1 MKLLKL
7 SAMLGVLVCAA
18 LGLMLVMDFG
28 SNAEAVEALKKA
40 LLVIGIL
47 TVTSGA
53 LFLISGK
60 K

>member
-18 LGLMLVMDFG
+18 LGIMLVMDFG

>member
-1 MKLLKL
+1 
-7 SAMLGVLVCAA
+7 MLGVLVCTA
-18 LGLMLVMDFG
+18 LGIMIVMDFG
-28 SNAEAVEALKKA
+28 SNAEAIEALKKA

-47 TVTSGA
+47 TVSSGA